1 MAPSSG
7 TDEAERRIRQ
17 AILTGQTDLNLTE
30 LGLAELPESLGGLT
44 ALTELSL
51 GRNQLTAVP
60 ESLGGLTALTT
71 LRLFRNRLTAVLE
84 SLGGLT
90 ALTTLRLD
98 DNRLTAV
105 PESLGGLTA
114 LTRLDLSYNRLA
126 ELPESLGGL
135 TALTRLDLSYNRLAE
150 LPESL
155 GGLTAL
161 TELILDGNDLT
172 ALPEWLGGL
181 TALTRLDLGGNQLT
195 AVPESLGGL
204 TALTTLSLF
213 SNQLTAVPESLGGL
227 TALTTLLLSGNQL
240 TAVPESL
247 GGLTALTTL
256 DLDGN
261 PLVSP
266 PADVVATGTEAVLA
280 FLRAGR
286 AGSVRQWSA
295 KLMVV
300 GQERV
305 GKTSLV
311 KALTGR
317 EHDPG
322 EPTTHGLRVET
333 LGLPHP
339 GEPDV
344 TMAVSAWDFG
354 GQDIYHATHQ
364 FFLTD
369 QSVFLLTWS
378 ANNSTD
384 RDRLGYWLSII
395 TARAPQAPIL
405 IAATHAAPRAADI
418 DIRSWQRH
426 YPAIAGHFE
435 VDCASGTGIGA
446 LRTAITNAAAGLK
459 VMGEQ
464 WPRTWVA
471 AAGDLCDSDGPP
483 YITTAAMRHIM
494 TAAGVADP
502 AEQQGLARSLHL
514 RGRIVHH
521 ADIAD
526 LADTVV
532 RDPQWLSTRIA
543 EVLDSR
549 AVRDRRG
556 ILTTADV
563 TAAWPDLDRAGRDG
577 LLAMLD
583 TFDVSYRVADSRD
596 GVIGVVVSW
605 LPQSPP
611 DYADAWQAAARPG
624 GGEIRVFYQL
634 PVMPPG
640 IPGWFLARS
649 RRFATP
655 LTWRTGALLRHP
667 DGAHTALLRTDA
679 GRREI
684 ELAVRGPLPAGFLA
698 VLDDGL
704 SLTFDRYPGLEPARI
719 VPCATHGPCTTRFGY
734 ADLITRLNSGR
745 PTVYCN
751 ELDAMID
758 IRELLNGIPM
768 SSRDAGLRSI
778 LRDVVHSEL
787 DVVRS
792 ELIRIGDS
800 QRQMMKDITKV
811 RTAQQEH
818 CPSVLAVTRTAK
830 WRPGQKFFTL
840 RLYCEEPGSWHPL
853 PGDAGCYPVTE
864 QSDWLRKAGPWI
876 ARTLDLLRIAA
887 PLVGPILGVAAHE
900 LSDRISDDVALTQAL
915 LEEISGPGTGRDRAA
930 VPEARGPASR
940 ADTDAD
946 FRTLRQMLIK
956 LDETRWWG
964 GLSYYITPE
973 DVGLYLCADHLAAY
987 HRLPAAPRG

>member
-1 MAPSSG
+1 M
-7 TDEAERRIRQ
+7 
-17 AILTGQTDLNLTE
+17 
-30 LGLAELPESLGGLT
+30 
-44 ALTELSL
+44 
-51 GRNQLTAVP
+51 
-60 ESLGGLTALTT
+60 
-71 LRLFRNRLTAVLE
+71 
-84 SLGGLT
+84 
-90 ALTTLRLD
+90 
-98 DNRLTAV
+98 
-105 PESLGGLTA
+105 
-114 LTRLDLSYNRLA
+114 
-126 ELPESLGGL
+126 
-135 TALTRLDLSYNRLAE
+135 
-150 LPESL
+150 
-155 GGLTAL
+155 
-161 TELILDGNDLT
+161 
-172 ALPEWLGGL
+172 
-181 TALTRLDLGGNQLT
+181 
-195 AVPESLGGL
+195 
-204 TALTTLSLF
+204 
-213 SNQLTAVPESLGGL
+213 
-227 TALTTLLLSGNQL
+227 
-240 TAVPESL
+240 
-247 GGLTALTTL
+247 
-256 DLDGN
+256 
-261 PLVSP
+261 
-266 PADVVATGTEAVLA
+266 VAAGTEAVLA

-311 KALTGR
+311 KALAGR

-333 LGLPHP
+333 LDLPHP
-339 GEPDV
+339 VEPDV
-344 TMAVSAWDFG
+344 TMAVSVWDFG

-405 IAATHAAPRAADI
+405 IAATHADDRAADI
-418 DIRSWQRH
+418 DIRSWQRQ
-426 YPAIAGHFE
+426 YPRIAGHFE

-446 LRTAITNAAAGLK
+446 LRAAITDAAAGLK

-464 WPRTWVA
+464 WPRTWVRA
-471 AAGDLCDSDGPP
+471 TSDLCDAGGPP
-483 YITTAAMRHIM
+483 YITAAGMRHIM

-563 TAAWPDLDRAGRDG
+563 TAAWPDLDRAERDG

-611 DYADAWQAAARPG
+611 DYEEAWQAAARPG

-649 RRFATP
+649 RRFATH

-679 GRREI
+679 GQREI

-704 SLTFDRYPGLEPARI
+704 SLTFDRYPGLGVRRI
-719 VPCATHGPCTTRFGY
+719 VPCSTHGPCATRFGY

-745 PTVYCN
+745 STVYCN
-751 ELDAMID
+751 ELDDMID
-758 IRELLNGIPM
+758 ITGLLQGIP
-768 SSRDAGLRSI
+768 SRNTELRSM
-778 LRDVVHSEL
+778 LRDVVQSEL

-792 ELIRIGDS
+792 EL
-800 QRQMMKDITKV
+800 
-811 RTAQQEH
+811 
-818 CPSVLAVTRTAK
+818 
-830 WRPGQKFFTL
+830 
-840 RLYCEEPGSWHPL
+840 
-853 PGDAGCYPVTE
+853 
-864 QSDWLRKAGPWI
+864 
-876 ARTLDLLRIAA
+876 
-887 PLVGPILGVAAHE
+887 
-900 LSDRISDDVALTQAL
+900 
-915 LEEISGPGTGRDRAA
+915 
-930 VPEARGPASR
+930 RGPDR
-940 ADTDAD
+940 
-946 FRTLRQMLIK
+946 
-956 LDETRWWG
+956 
-964 GLSYYITPE
+964 
-973 DVGLYLCADHLAAY
+973 
-987 HRLPAAPRG
+987 